1 MHCPLCQSENNQK
14 ELFKTVNAFTSSGK
28 LDKNPTQIKTTI
40 TTNDGGGGYCKG
52 NNTITFTSVPYTHL
66 THPTIG

>member
-28 LDKNPTQIKTTI
+28 LDKNPTKIKTTI
-40 TTNDGGGGYCKG
+40 TTNDGGGG
-52 NNTITFTSVPYTHL
+52 VL
-66 THPTIG
+66 